1 MLSKPA
7 PLFDP
12 PSSLEKN
19 PSAFTEVVVT
29 AVSETARASVV
40 PDSTLLNV
48 FNVSTFAF
56 IVLNM
61 LYMMLLININEVYQS
76 FLR

>member
-1 MLSKPA
+1 MCE
-7 PLFDP
+7 DIIDCTCIDN
-12 PSSLEKN
+12 LEKN
-19 PSAFTEVVVT
+19 PSACTEVVVRT
-29 AVSETARASVV
+29 VSETARASVE

-56 IVLNM
+56 IVMNM
-61 LYMMLLININEVYQS
+61 LFMMLLINIYEVYQS